1 MNGRVTLR
9 LARADDAA
17 ILEVWDRDAD
27 VAASSGEDASDDWR
41 DEDWRQEILAAP
53 PWRDILIAEEDG
65 RPVGAIVDIDPA
77 LEETR
82 YWGDCQAGLRAF
94 DIWIGAPEDRGRG
107 IGAAMMRLAAARAFA
122 DPMVRAIMIDPLLSN
137 MRAIRFYERLGFR
150 HVEERWFGEDRCL
163 VMRLDRVAP

>member
-1 MNGRVTLR
+1 MSGRVTLR

-17 ILEVWDRDAD
+17 ILEAWDRDAD
-27 VAASSGEDASDDWR
+27 VAASSGEDANDDWR
-41 DEDWRQEILAAP
+41 DEDWRQEISAAP

-77 LEETR
+77 VEETH
-82 YWGDCQAGLRAF
+82 YWGDCGAGLRAF

-122 DPMVRAIMIDPLLSN
+122 DPRVKAIMIDPLLSN
-137 MRAIRFYERLGFR
+137 GRAIRFYEQLGFR
-150 HVEERWFGEDRCL
+150 KVEERWFGEDLCL
-163 VMRLDRVAP
+163 VMRLDRIAP